1 MRRNHISA
9 PHPCAQT
16 LSALALLASLAVPA
30 GFAAPAFADE
40 AQDAEQ
46 GAQAATDQDTQA
58 TEQTAQASGAT
69 TSASMQA
76 VAQPLSVK
84 SLSGDSIEADEA
96 LQGLV
101 AQNSLAVDV
110 SLTNDTA
117 AVQAFYTA
125 LNDMRSQVG
134 SAAIAQ
140 DADLETA
147 AWQRA
152 AESVLARSDIRPD
165 GTAFNTANERI
176 AAEVLYWGSATD
188 ETDAKTVLATLVS
201 SDDYATQAGWLMDAT
216 NIGCACV
223 RDADGN
229 VSWAIELSFDGAAQS
244 QAQVASGEATYTVN
258 VAAANVTNVT
268 LPEKLE
274 MKSGDVVQPSL
285 EATVEGTLW
294 FGPAGYSYDF
304 TGAKVAVKTGSFIWN
319 SANTSIVSATADGTL
334 TAIKAGTVTIS
345 ATDADGSNPR
355 FGVVVVDGGAPTAAY
370 DLGTCTIVGITGED
384 GKGNFYLND
393 QGTVTMPNF
402 NVMAPDGTV
411 IDPVNYTA
419 TINYNER
426 TSIAVLTV
434 KANSKSELCSGIVT
448 RQLTVVDPA
457 KLAAQQ
463 AAAEAEAAQEAQ
475 ANGDE
480 GAAGAEGET
489 GAQDNQAGEAGSEGS
504 QDAEGSV
511 GQADTQDGQA
521 GVEGANEKGAE
532 DGQNDEGDAGE
543 AGDQDNE
550 GEIGSGNGQG
560 AEDADAS
567 SADADGEANQGDAGT
582 ADEGTQ
588 GDSAA
593 DASGAEAAD
602 PDAATLPEGS
612 GDAQGTGDVETI
624 TTTKDISQGQLTLSF
639 SSLTYTGS
647 PIQATG
653 ATLTVGGTTLTEGTD
668 YTLSYSDNVKVG
680 TATATATGIGACA
693 GSLKTTFD
701 IAPADMSLTS
711 VTMPNLPYTGQAMSP
726 QPKSVTY
733 EVDGATTE
741 LVVGVDYQVVGFTNN
756 TNIGDATVVL
766 QGMGNFTGTLIAN
779 WKIVQQGTGDAG
791 TTLTIPQTADPTDF
805 AGITAFG
812 VAGSLLLTAAGALF
826 AHMRRN
832 AAKAGR

>member
-30 GFAAPAFADE
+30 GLAAPAFADE

-46 GAQAATDQDTQA
+46 GAQAATNQDTQA
-58 TEQTAQASGAT
+58 TEQTAQSSGAAT
-69 TSASMQA
+69 PTSTQV

-84 SLSGDSIEADEA
+84 SLSWDSIEADEA

-140 DADLETA
+140 DVDLETA
-147 AWQRA
+147 AWQRV

-176 AAEVLYWGSATD
+176 AAEVLVWGSATD

-258 VAAANVTNVT
+258 VAAANVANVT

-319 SANTSIVSATADGTL
+319 SANTSIVLATADGTL

-480 GAAGAEGET
+480 GTAGAEGET
-489 GAQDNQAGEAGSEGS
+489 GAQSGEAGDQGNTGDAGEEGSEGAQSVTGEEGSEGTQSDEGEAGSEG
-504 QDAEGSV
+504 DPEA
-511 GQADTQDGQA
+511 ADSNAD
-521 GVEGANEKGAE
+521 
-532 DGQNDEGDAGE
+532 
-543 AGDQDNE
+543 
-550 GEIGSGNGQG
+550 
-560 AEDADAS
+560 DADAQGGE
-567 SADADGEANQGDAGT
+567 DAPAANA
-582 ADEGTQ
+582 EGNQ
-588 GDSAA
+588 DDSTA

-602 PDAATLPEGS
+602 PDAATLPEGA

-680 TATATATGIGACA
+680 TATATATGIGTCT

-733 EVDGATTE
+733 EVDGVITE

-805 AGITAFG
+805 AGIAAFG

-826 AHMRRN
+826 ARMRRD

>member
-46 GAQAATDQDTQA
+46 GAQAATDQATQA
-58 TEQTAQASGAT
+58 TEQTAQSSGAA
-69 TSASMQA
+69 TSTSTQA
-76 VAQPLSVK
+76 LAQPLSVK
-84 SLSGDSIEADEA
+84 SLSWDSIEADEA

-176 AAEVLYWGSATD
+176 AAEVLVWGSATD

-463 AAAEAEAAQEAQ
+463 AAAEAEAVQEAQ

-480 GAAGAEGET
+480 GTAGAEGET
-489 GAQDNQAGEAGSEGS
+489 GAQD
-504 QDAEGSV
+504 
-511 GQADTQDGQA
+511 
-521 GVEGANEKGAE
+521 
-532 DGQNDEGDAGE
+532 GE
-543 AGDQDNE
+543 AGDQGSTGDAGEE
-550 GEIGSGNGQG
+550 GSEGNQE
-560 AEDADAS
+560 AADADADD
-567 SADADGEANQGDAGT
+567 ADAQGGEDAPAANA
-582 ADEGTQ
+582 EGNQ
-588 GDSAA
+588 DDSTA

-602 PDAATLPEGS
+602 PDAATLPEGA

-680 TATATATGIGACA
+680 TATATAAGIGACT

-733 EVDGATTE
+733 EVDGVTTE

-826 AHMRRN
+826 ARMRRD

>member
-30 GFAAPAFADE
+30 GLAAPAFADE

-46 GAQAATDQDTQA
+46 GAQAATNQDTQA
-58 TEQTAQASGAT
+58 TEQTAQSSGAAT
-69 TSASMQA
+69 PTSTQV

-84 SLSGDSIEADEA
+84 SLSWDSIEADEA

-140 DADLETA
+140 DVDLETA
-147 AWQRA
+147 AWQRV

-176 AAEVLYWGSATD
+176 AAEVLVWGSATD

-258 VAAANVTNVT
+258 VAAANVANVT

-319 SANTSIVSATADGTL
+319 SANTSIVLATADGTL

-480 GAAGAEGET
+480 GTAGAEGET
-489 GAQDNQAGEAGSEGS
+489 GAQSGEAGDQGNTGDAGEEGSEGAQSVTGEEGSEGTQSDEGEAGSEG
-504 QDAEGSV
+504 DPEA
-511 GQADTQDGQA
+511 ADSNAD
-521 GVEGANEKGAE
+521 
-532 DGQNDEGDAGE
+532 
-543 AGDQDNE
+543 
-550 GEIGSGNGQG
+550 
-560 AEDADAS
+560 DADAQGGE
-567 SADADGEANQGDAGT
+567 DAPAANA
-582 ADEGTQ
+582 EGNQ
-588 GDSAA
+588 DDSTA

-602 PDAATLPEGS
+602 PDAATLPEGA

-680 TATATATGIGACA
+680 TATATATGIGTCT

-733 EVDGATTE
+733 EVDGVTTE

-805 AGITAFG
+805 AGIAAFG

-826 AHMRRN
+826 ARMRRD

>member
-1 MRRNHISA
+1 MRRNHTGA
-9 PHPCAQT
+9 PRPGAQT
-16 LSALALLASLAVPA
+16 LSALALLACLAIPA
-30 GFAAPAFADE
+30 GLAAPALADE
-40 AQDAEQ
+40 THDSDQ
-46 GAQAATDQDTQA
+46 GAQAAEQDTQA
-58 TEQTAQASGAT
+58 SDQATQASATAASGAAQ
-69 TSASMQA
+69 TSSK
-76 VAQPLSVK
+76 PLSVK
-84 SLSGDSIEADEA
+84 SLSWDAIETDPA

-101 AQNSLAVDV
+101 AQNCLAVDV
-110 SLTNDTA
+110 SLTNDTD
-117 AVQAFYTA
+117 AVEAFYTA

-134 SAAIAQ
+134 ATEVAR
-140 DADLETA
+140 DAELETA

-152 AESVLARSDIRPD
+152 AESVLARSGIRPD
-165 GTAFNTANERI
+165 GTAFNTANERL
-176 AAEVLYWGSATD
+176 AAEVLVWGSATD
-188 ETDAKTVLATLVS
+188 ETDAKAVLATLVS
-201 SDDYATQAGWLMDAT
+201 SDDYSTQSGWLMDAT

-223 RDADGN
+223 VDADGN
-229 VSWAIELSFDGAAQS
+229 VSWTIEVSFDGAAES

-268 LPEKLE
+268 LPEKFE
-274 MKSGDVVQPSL
+274 MKSGDVVQPSV

-294 FGPAGYSYDF
+294 FGSAGYSYDF
-304 TGAKVAVKTGSFIWN
+304 TGAKVAVKTGSFVWN

-334 TAIKAGTVTIS
+334 TAHKAGTVTIS
-345 ATDADGSNPR
+345 ATDADGTNPH
-355 FGVVVVDGGAPTAAY
+355 FGVVVVDGGSPTAVY

-457 KLAAQQ
+457 ELAAQQ

-475 ANGDE
+475 PSEDE
-480 GAAGAEGET
+480 NAAGAEGGT
-489 GAQDNQAGEAGSEGS
+489 SAQDDQGNEAGSEGG
-504 QDAEGSV
+504 QDTEGSA

-521 GVEGANEKGAE
+521 GVEGTNEEGAE
-532 DGQNDEGDAGE
+532 DSQNGEGE
-543 AGDQDNE
+543 AGDQGSE
-550 GEIGSGNGQG
+550 GEIGSGDGQG

-588 GDSAA
+588 DGADTDAGDAQA
-593 DASGAEAAD
+593 TD
-602 PDAATLPEGS
+602 PDAATLPEGT

-668 YTLSYSDNVKVG
+668 YTLSYTDNVKVG
-680 TATATATGIGACA
+680 TASATATGIGACT

-733 EVDGATTE
+733 EVDGVTTE
-741 LVVGVDYQVVGFTNN
+741 LAVGVDYQVVGFTNN

-812 VAGSLLLTAAGALF
+812 IAGSMFLTAAGALF
-826 AHMRRN
+826 ARMRRD
-832 AAKAGR
+832 AARAGR

>member
-58 TEQTAQASGAT
+58 TEQGAQASGAA
-69 TSASMQA
+69 TSASTQV

-84 SLSGDSIEADEA
+84 SLSWDSIEADEA

-134 SAAIAQ
+134 STAIAQ

-147 AWQRA
+147 AWQRV

-176 AAEVLYWGSATD
+176 AAEVLVWGSATD

-475 ANGDE
+475 TNEDE
-480 GAAGAEGET
+480 GTAGAEGET
-489 GAQDNQAGEAGSEGS
+489 GAQNGEADAGEEGDQS
-504 QDAEGSV
+504 S
-511 GQADTQDGQA
+511 T
-521 GVEGANEKGAE
+521 
-532 DGQNDEGDAGE
+532 GDAGE
-543 AGDQDNE
+543 EGSEGAQNDAGEE
-550 GEIGSGNGQG
+550 GSEGAQNDAGEEGSEGNQE
-560 AEDADAS
+560 AADADAGD
-567 SADADGEANQGDAGT
+567 ADAQNGEDAPATDAEGNQD
-582 ADEGTQ
+582 
-588 GDSAA
+588 DSAA
-593 DASGAEAAD
+593 DAGDAEAAD
-602 PDAATLPEGS
+602 PDAATLPEGA
-612 GDAQGTGDVETI
+612 GDAQGAGDVETI

-653 ATLTVGGTTLTEGTD
+653 ATLTVGGTTLTEGID

-680 TATATATGIGACA
+680 TATATATGIGACT

-733 EVDGATTE
+733 EVDGVTTE

-812 VAGSLLLTAAGALF
+812 LAGSLLLTAAGALF
-826 AHMRRN
+826 ARMRRD

>member
-46 GAQAATDQDTQA
+46 GARATTDQDTQA
-58 TEQTAQASGAT
+58 TEQAAQTSGTTA
-69 TSASMQA
+69 SASTQA
-76 VAQPLSVK
+76 VSQPLSVK
-84 SLSGDSIEADEA
+84 SLSWDSIEADEA

-176 AAEVLYWGSATD
+176 AAEVLVWGSATD

-274 MKSGDVVQPSL
+274 MKSGDAVQPSV

-475 ANGDE
+475 ANEDE
-480 GAAGAEGET
+480 GTAGAEGET
-489 GAQDNQAGEAGSEGS
+489 GAQDGEASADEAGDQGGTGDAGEAGSEGA
-504 QDAEGSV
+504 QNDAGGEGS
-511 GQADTQDGQA
+511 
-521 GVEGANEKGAE
+521 EGN
-532 DGQNDEGDAGE
+532 QE
-543 AGDQDNE
+543 A
-550 GEIGSGNGQG
+550 
-560 AEDADAS
+560 ADADAGD
-567 SADADGEANQGDAGT
+567 ADAQDGEGAATTDAKGGQDDSPADAG
-582 ADEGTQ
+582 D
-588 GDSAA
+588 
-593 DASGAEAAD
+593 AEAAD
-602 PDAATLPEGS
+602 PDAATLPEGA

-680 TATATATGIGACA
+680 TATATATGIGTCT

-733 EVDGATTE
+733 EVDGVTTE

-812 VAGSLLLTAAGALF
+812 VTGSLLLTAAGALF
-826 AHMRRN
+826 ARMRRN

>member
-46 GAQAATDQDTQA
+46 GAQAAADQDTQA
-58 TEQTAQASGAT
+58 TEQAAQASGTT
-69 TSASMQA
+69 TSTSTQA
-76 VAQPLSVK
+76 LAQPLSVK

-176 AAEVLYWGSATD
+176 AAEVLVWGSATD

-201 SDDYATQAGWLMDAT
+201 SDDYATQAGWLTDAT

-223 RDADGN
+223 RDSDGN
-229 VSWAIELSFDGAAQS
+229 VSWAIELSFDGTAQS

-345 ATDADGSNPR
+345 ATDVDGSNPR

-475 ANGDE
+475 ANE
-480 GAAGAEGET
+480 GEDDAAGAEGET
-489 GAQDNQAGEAGSEGS
+489 GAQDGEAS
-504 QDAEGSV
+504 
-511 GQADTQDGQA
+511 AD
-521 GVEGANEKGAE
+521 
-532 DGQNDEGDAGE
+532 E
-543 AGDQDNE
+543 AGDQDSAGEE
-550 GEIGSGNGQG
+550 GSEGDQSVTGETDGQG
-560 AEDADAS
+560 
-567 SADADGEANQGDAGT
+567 SADEEGS
-582 ADEGTQ
+582 EGTQ
-588 GDSAA
+588 SDEGDQEATDSDVNDANADAQDSEDAATTDAEGGQDGGAA
-593 DASGAEAAD
+593 DASNAEAAG
-602 PDAATLPEGS
+602 PDAATLPEGA
-612 GDAQGTGDVETI
+612 GDAQGAGDVETI

-680 TATATATGIGACA
+680 TATATATGIGACT

-733 EVDGATTE
+733 EVDGVTTE

-779 WKIVQQGTGDAG
+779 WKIIQQGTGDAG

-805 AGITAFG
+805 AGIAAFG

-826 AHMRRN
+826 ARMRRN

>member
-46 GAQAATDQDTQA
+46 GARATTDQDAQA
-58 TEQTAQASGAT
+58 TEQAAQTSGTTA
-69 TSASMQA
+69 SASTQA
-76 VAQPLSVK
+76 VSQPLSVK
-84 SLSGDSIEADEA
+84 SLSWDSIEADEA

-176 AAEVLYWGSATD
+176 AAEVLVWGSATD

-274 MKSGDVVQPSL
+274 MKSGDAVQPSV

-463 AAAEAEAAQEAQ
+463 ATAEAEAAQEAR

-489 GAQDNQAGEAGSEGS
+489 DAQNGEADAGEEGD
-504 QDAEGSV
+504 QG
-511 GQADTQDGQA
+511 GT
-521 GVEGANEKGAE
+521 
-532 DGQNDEGDAGE
+532 GDAGE
-543 AGDQDNE
+543 EDSEDAQSDEGKEGSEGDQEATDSDVNDANADAQGGEGAATTDAEGGQDDSTADAGD
-550 GEIGSGNGQG
+550 
-560 AEDADAS
+560 
-567 SADADGEANQGDAGT
+567 
-582 ADEGTQ
+582 
-588 GDSAA
+588 
-593 DASGAEAAD
+593 AEAAD

-653 ATLTVGGTTLTEGTD
+653 ATLTVGGTTLTEGID

-680 TATATATGIGACA
+680 TATATATGIGACT

-733 EVDGATTE
+733 EVDGVTTE

-826 AHMRRN
+826 ARMRRD

>member
-46 GAQAATDQDTQA
+46 GAQAA
-58 TEQTAQASGAT
+58 EQTAQSSGAA
-69 TSASMQA
+69 TSASTQA
-76 VAQPLSVK
+76 LAQPLSVK
-84 SLSGDSIEADEA
+84 SLSWDSIEADEA

-176 AAEVLYWGSATD
+176 AAEVLVWGSATD

-319 SANTSIVSATADGTL
+319 SANTSIVSTTADGTL

-480 GAAGAEGET
+480 GAAGTEGET
-489 GAQDNQAGEAGSEGS
+489 GAQDGEAGSEGS

-521 GVEGANEKGAE
+521 GVEGTNEEGTE
-532 DGQNDEGDAGE
+532 DGQNGGGDAGE
-543 AGDQDNE
+543 ADDQGSE
-550 GEIGSGNGQG
+550 GEIGSGDGQG

-567 SADADGEANQGDAGT
+567 SADADGEADQGDAGT

-588 GDSAA
+588 DGADTDAGD
-593 DASGAEAAD
+593 AEAAD
-602 PDAATLPEGS
+602 PDAATLPEGA

-680 TATATATGIGACA
+680 TATATATGIGACT

-733 EVDGATTE
+733 EVDGVTTE

-826 AHMRRN
+826 ARMRRN

>member
-58 TEQTAQASGAT
+58 TGQAAQSSGAAT
-69 TSASMQA
+69 PTSTQA
-76 VAQPLSVK
+76 LAQPLSVK
-84 SLSGDSIEADEA
+84 SLSWDSIEADEA

-134 SAAIAQ
+134 PAAIAQ

-176 AAEVLYWGSATD
+176 AAEVLVWGSATD

-475 ANGDE
+475 ANEDE
-480 GAAGAEGET
+480 GTAGAEGET
-489 GAQDNQAGEAGSEGS
+489 GAQDGEASADEAGDQGGTGDAGEAGSEGA
-504 QDAEGSV
+504 QNDAGGEGS
-511 GQADTQDGQA
+511 
-521 GVEGANEKGAE
+521 EGN
-532 DGQNDEGDAGE
+532 QE
-543 AGDQDNE
+543 A
-550 GEIGSGNGQG
+550 
-560 AEDADAS
+560 ADADAGD
-567 SADADGEANQGDAGT
+567 ADAQDGEGAATTDAKGGQDDSPADAG
-582 ADEGTQ
+582 D
-588 GDSAA
+588 
-593 DASGAEAAD
+593 AEAAD
-602 PDAATLPEGS
+602 PDAATLPEGA

-680 TATATATGIGACA
+680 TATATATGIGTCT

-733 EVDGATTE
+733 EADGVTTE

-756 TNIGDATVVL
+756 TNVGDATVVL

-791 TTLTIPQTADPTDF
+791 TTLTIPQTDDPTDF

-826 AHMRRN
+826 ARTRRN
-832 AAKAGR
+832 ATKAGR

>member
-46 GAQAATDQDTQA
+46 GARAAADQGTQA
-58 TEQTAQASGAT
+58 TEQAAQSSGAA
-69 TSASMQA
+69 TSTSTQA
-76 VAQPLSVK
+76 VSQPLSVK
-84 SLSGDSIEADEA
+84 SLSWDSIEADEA

-176 AAEVLYWGSATD
+176 AAEVLVWGSATD

-463 AAAEAEAAQEAQ
+463 AAAEAEATQEAQ
-475 ANGDE
+475 PSEDE
-480 GAAGAEGET
+480 GAAGTEGET
-489 GAQDNQAGEAGSEGS
+489 GAQDGEAS
-504 QDAEGSV
+504 
-511 GQADTQDGQA
+511 AD
-521 GVEGANEKGAE
+521 
-532 DGQNDEGDAGE
+532 E
-543 AGDQDNE
+543 AGDQD
-550 GEIGSGNGQG
+550 
-560 AEDADAS
+560 
-567 SADADGEANQGDAGT
+567 SAGDAGEEGSEGDQSVTGETGSEGDREATDSDVNDANADTRGGEDAAATDVEGGQDDST
-582 ADEGTQ
+582 ADAG
-588 GDSAA
+588 
-593 DASGAEAAD
+593 GAEAAD
-602 PDAATLPEGS
+602 PDAATLPEGA

-680 TATATATGIGACA
+680 TATATATGIGACT

-733 EVDGATTE
+733 EVDGVTTE

-812 VAGSLLLTAAGALF
+812 VAGALLLTAAGALF
-826 AHMRRN
+826 ARMRRN

>member
-46 GAQAATDQDTQA
+46 GAQAAADQDTQA
-58 TEQTAQASGAT
+58 TEQTAQASGAA
-69 TSASMQA
+69 TSTSTQA
-76 VAQPLSVK
+76 LAQPLSVK
-84 SLSGDSIEADEA
+84 SLSWDSIEADEA

-110 SLTNDTA
+110 SLTNDTT
-117 AVQAFYTA
+117 AVQVFYTA

-165 GTAFNTANERI
+165 GTAFNTTNERI
-176 AAEVLYWGSATD
+176 AAEVLVWGSATD

-294 FGPAGYSYDF
+294 FGPVGYSYDF

-475 ANGDE
+475 ANGD
-480 GAAGAEGET
+480 AAGSEGET
-489 GAQDNQAGEAGSEGS
+489 NAQDNQAGEAGSEGS

-521 GVEGANEKGAE
+521 GVEGANEEGAE
-532 DGQNDEGDAGE
+532 DGQNDEGDVGE

-588 GDSAA
+588 GDSTA
-593 DASGAEAAD
+593 DTGDAETAD

-612 GDAQGTGDVETI
+612 GDTQGTGDVETI

-680 TATATATGIGACA
+680 TATATATGIGACT

-733 EVDGATTE
+733 EIDGVTTE

-826 AHMRRN
+826 ARMRRN
-832 AAKAGR
+832 AARAGR

>member
-1 MRRNHISA
+1 MRRIHISA
-9 PHPCAQT
+9 PYPCAQT

-46 GAQAATDQDTQA
+46 GAQATTEQAAQTSGTTAPASTQA
-58 TEQTAQASGAT
+58 VS
-69 TSASMQA
+69 
-76 VAQPLSVK
+76 QPLSVK
-84 SLSGDSIEADEA
+84 SLSWDSIEADEA

-117 AVQAFYTA
+117 AVQALYTA

-176 AAEVLYWGSATD
+176 AAEVLVWGSATD

-229 VSWAIELSFDGAAQS
+229 VSWAIELSFDGTAQS

-304 TGAKVAVKTGSFIWN
+304 TGAKVAVKTGDFIWN

-355 FGVVVVDGGAPTAAY
+355 FGVVVVDGGAPTATY

-463 AAAEAEAAQEAQ
+463 ASVEAEAAQEAQ
-475 ANGDE
+475 ANGNE

-489 GAQDNQAGEAGSEGS
+489 GAQNGEADAGEAGDQGSTGDAGEAGSEGTQNNAGGEGS
-504 QDAEGSV
+504 EGNQEAADADAGDADAQDGEDAPAADAEGNP
-511 GQADTQDGQA
+511 D
-521 GVEGANEKGAE
+521 
-532 DGQNDEGDAGE
+532 
-543 AGDQDNE
+543 
-550 GEIGSGNGQG
+550 
-560 AEDADAS
+560 
-567 SADADGEANQGDAGT
+567 
-582 ADEGTQ
+582 
-588 GDSAA
+588 DSTA

-602 PDAATLPEGS
+602 PEAATLPEGS

-653 ATLTVGGTTLTEGTD
+653 TTLTVGGTTLTEGTD

-680 TATATATGIGACA
+680 TATATATGIGACT

-733 EVDGATTE
+733 EVDGVTTE

-805 AGITAFG
+805 AGMAAFG
-812 VAGSLLLTAAGALF
+812 VAGSLLLAAAGALF
-826 AHMRRN
+826 ARMRRD
-832 AAKAGR
+832 AARARR

>member
-46 GAQAATDQDTQA
+46 GAQAAADQDTQA
-58 TEQTAQASGAT
+58 SEQTAQASGTT
-69 TSASMQA
+69 TSTSTQA
-76 VAQPLSVK
+76 LAQPLSVK
-84 SLSGDSIEADEA
+84 SLSWDSIEADEA

-140 DADLETA
+140 DADLEAA

-176 AAEVLYWGSATD
+176 AAEVLVWGSATD

-244 QAQVASGEATYTVN
+244 QTQVASGEATYTVN

-463 AAAEAEAAQEAQ
+463 AAAEAEAAQ

-489 GAQDNQAGEAGSEGS
+489 GAQNGEADAGEAGDQGSTGDAGEAGSEGAQNDAGGEGS
-504 QDAEGSV
+504 EGNQEAADADAGDADAQDGEDATATDAEGN
-511 GQADTQDGQA
+511 QD
-521 GVEGANEKGAE
+521 
-532 DGQNDEGDAGE
+532 
-543 AGDQDNE
+543 
-550 GEIGSGNGQG
+550 
-560 AEDADAS
+560 
-567 SADADGEANQGDAGT
+567 
-582 ADEGTQ
+582 
-588 GDSAA
+588 DSAA

-653 ATLTVGGTTLTEGTD
+653 ATLAVGGTTLTEGTD

-680 TATATATGIGACA
+680 TATATATGIGTCT

-733 EVDGATTE
+733 EVDGVTTE

-779 WKIVQQGTGDAG
+779 WKIVQQGTEDAG

-805 AGITAFG
+805 AGMAAFG
-812 VAGSLLLTAAGALF
+812 VAGSLLLAAAGALF
-826 AHMRRN
+826 ARMRRN
-832 AAKAGR
+832 AARARR

>member
-40 AQDAEQ
+40 TQDAEQ
-46 GAQAATDQDTQA
+46 GAQAAADQDTQA
-58 TEQTAQASGAT
+58 TEPTAQSSGAA
-69 TSASMQA
+69 TSTSTQA
-76 VAQPLSVK
+76 LAQPLSVK
-84 SLSGDSIEADEA
+84 SLSWDSIEADEA
-96 LQGLV
+96 LQGLG

-117 AVQAFYTA
+117 AVQAFYAA

-134 SAAIAQ
+134 SAAIAR

-147 AWQRA
+147 AWQRV

-176 AAEVLYWGSATD
+176 AAEVLVWGSATD

-201 SDDYATQAGWLMDAT
+201 SDDYATQADWLMDAT

-274 MKSGDVVQPSL
+274 MKSGDIVQPSV

-393 QGTVTMPNF
+393 QGAVTMPNF

-463 AAAEAEAAQEAQ
+463 AAAEAEAQEAQ
-475 ANGDE
+475 PSED
-480 GAAGAEGET
+480 AAGSEGET
-489 GAQDNQAGEAGSEGS
+489 NTQDDQAGEAGSEGS
-504 QDAEGSV
+504 QDTEGSV

-521 GVEGANEKGAE
+521 GVEGTNEEGAE
-532 DGQNDEGDAGE
+532 DSQNGEGDAGE
-543 AGDQDNE
+543 AGDQGSE
-550 GEIGSGNGQG
+550 GEIGSGDGQE
-560 AEDADAS
+560 AEDTDAS
-567 SADADGEANQGDAGT
+567 STGADGETDQGEAGT
-582 ADEGTQ
+582 ADESTQDGT
-588 GDSAA
+588 AA
-593 DASGAEAAD
+593 DASNAEAAG
-602 PDAATLPEGS
+602 PDAATLPEGTD
-612 GDAQGTGDVETI
+612 DAQGTGDVEAI

-680 TATATATGIGACA
+680 TATATATGIGACT

-733 EVDGATTE
+733 EVDGVTTE

-756 TNIGDATVVL
+756 TNIGDATIVL

-791 TTLTIPQTADPTDF
+791 TTLTIPQTADPTDL
-805 AGITAFG
+805 AGMAAFG
-812 VAGSLLLTAAGALF
+812 IAGSLFLTAAGALF
-826 AHMRRN
+826 ARMRRD
-832 AAKAGR
+832 AARAGR

>member
-46 GAQAATDQDTQA
+46 GAQAAADQDTQA
-58 TEQTAQASGAT
+58 TEQTTQASGAT
-69 TSASMQA
+69 TSASTQV

-176 AAEVLYWGSATD
+176 AAEVLVWGSATD

-463 AAAEAEAAQEAQ
+463 AAAEAEAAQETQ
-475 ANGDE
+475 ANEDE
-480 GAAGAEGET
+480 GTAGAEGET
-489 GAQDNQAGEAGSEGS
+489 GAQDGEAS
-504 QDAEGSV
+504 
-511 GQADTQDGQA
+511 AD
-521 GVEGANEKGAE
+521 
-532 DGQNDEGDAGE
+532 E
-543 AGDQDNE
+543 AGDQD
-550 GEIGSGNGQG
+550 
-560 AEDADAS
+560 
-567 SADADGEANQGDAGT
+567 SAGDAGEEGSEGDQS
-582 ADEGTQ
+582 DEGEAGSKGDREATDSDVNDANADAQ
-588 GDSAA
+588 DGEDATATDAEGNQDDSAA

-612 GDAQGTGDVETI
+612 GDAQGAGDVETI

-680 TATATATGIGACA
+680 TATATATGIGACT

-733 EVDGATTE
+733 EVDGVTTE

-791 TTLTIPQTADPTDF
+791 TTLTIPQTADPADF
-805 AGITAFG
+805 AGMAAFG
-812 VAGSLLLTAAGALF
+812 IAGSLLLTAAGALF
-826 AHMRRN
+826 ARMRRN

>member
-46 GAQAATDQDTQA
+46 GTQAVTDQDTQA
-58 TEQTAQASGAT
+58 TEQTAHSSGAA
-69 TSASMQA
+69 TSASTQV

-84 SLSGDSIEADEA
+84 SLSWDSIEADEA

-134 SAAIAQ
+134 STAIAQ

-147 AWQRA
+147 AWQRV

-176 AAEVLYWGSATD
+176 AAEVLVWGSATD

-258 VAAANVTNVT
+258 VAAANVTNAT

-274 MKSGDVVQPSL
+274 MKSGDVVQPSV

-463 AAAEAEAAQEAQ
+463 AAAEAEATQEAQ
-475 ANGDE
+475 ANED
-480 GAAGAEGET
+480 AAGSEGET
-489 GAQDNQAGEAGSEGS
+489 NAQDDQAGEAGSEGS
-504 QDAEGSV
+504 QDTEGSV

-521 GVEGANEKGAE
+521 GVEGTNEEGAE

-543 AGDQDNE
+543 AGDQGSE
-550 GEIGSGNGQG
+550 GEIGSGDGQG

-567 SADADGEANQGDAGT
+567 NADADGEADQGDAGT
-582 ADEGTQ
+582 AGESTQ
-588 GDSAA
+588 DGA
-593 DASGAEAAD
+593 DTDAGNAQAAD
-602 PDAATLPEGS
+602 PDAATLPEGT

-653 ATLTVGGTTLTEGTD
+653 TTLTVGGTTLTEGTD
-668 YTLSYSDNVKVG
+668 YTLSYTDNVKVG
-680 TATATATGIGACA
+680 MATATATGIGACT

-733 EVDGATTE
+733 EVDGVTTE

-756 TNIGDATVVL
+756 TNIGDATIVL

-791 TTLTIPQTADPTDF
+791 TTLTIPQTADPTDL
-805 AGITAFG
+805 AGMAAFG
-812 VAGSLLLTAAGALF
+812 IAGSLFLAAAGALF
-826 AHMRRN
+826 ARMRRD
-832 AAKAGR
+832 AARAGR

>member
-46 GAQAATDQDTQA
+46 GAQAAADQDTQA
-58 TEQTAQASGAT
+58 TEQTTQASGAT
-69 TSASMQA
+69 TSASTQV

-101 AQNSLAVDV
+101 AQNSLPVDV

-176 AAEVLYWGSATD
+176 AAEVLVWGSATD

-201 SDDYATQAGWLMDAT
+201 NDDYAMQAGWLMDAT

-355 FGVVVVDGGAPTAAY
+355 FGVVVVDGGAPTATY

-475 ANGDE
+475 ANE
-480 GAAGAEGET
+480 GEGTAGAEGET
-489 GAQDNQAGEAGSEGS
+489 GAQNGEADAGEASDQGGTGDAGEAGSEGAQNDAGGEGS
-504 QDAEGSV
+504 EGNQEAADADAGDADAQDGEDAPATDAEGN
-511 GQADTQDGQA
+511 QD
-521 GVEGANEKGAE
+521 
-532 DGQNDEGDAGE
+532 
-543 AGDQDNE
+543 
-550 GEIGSGNGQG
+550 
-560 AEDADAS
+560 
-567 SADADGEANQGDAGT
+567 
-582 ADEGTQ
+582 
-588 GDSAA
+588 DSTA
-593 DASGAEAAD
+593 DASGAGATD

-653 ATLTVGGTTLTEGTD
+653 ATLTVGGTTLTEGID

-680 TATATATGIGACA
+680 TATATATGIGACT

-733 EVDGATTE
+733 EVDGVTTE

-779 WKIVQQGTGDAG
+779 WKIVQQGTEDAG

-805 AGITAFG
+805 AGMAAFG
-812 VAGSLLLTAAGALF
+812 IAGSLLLTAAGALF
-826 AHMRRN
+826 ARMRRN

>member
-46 GAQAATDQDTQA
+46 GARAAADQGTQA
-58 TEQTAQASGAT
+58 TEQAAQSSGAA
-69 TSASMQA
+69 TSTSTQA
-76 VAQPLSVK
+76 VSQPLSVK
-84 SLSGDSIEADEA
+84 SLSWDSIEADEA

-176 AAEVLYWGSATD
+176 AAEVLVWGSATD

-370 DLGTCTIVGITGED
+370 DLGTCTILGITGED

-463 AAAEAEAAQEAQ
+463 AAAEAEATQEAQ
-475 ANGDE
+475 PSEDE
-480 GAAGAEGET
+480 GAAGTEGET
-489 GAQDNQAGEAGSEGS
+489 GAQDGEAS
-504 QDAEGSV
+504 
-511 GQADTQDGQA
+511 AD
-521 GVEGANEKGAE
+521 
-532 DGQNDEGDAGE
+532 E
-543 AGDQDNE
+543 AGDQD
-550 GEIGSGNGQG
+550 
-560 AEDADAS
+560 
-567 SADADGEANQGDAGT
+567 SAGDAGEEGSEGDQSVTGETGSEGDREATDSDVNDANADTRGGEDAAATDVEGGQDDST
-582 ADEGTQ
+582 ADAG
-588 GDSAA
+588 
-593 DASGAEAAD
+593 GAEAAD
-602 PDAATLPEGS
+602 PDAATLPEGA

-680 TATATATGIGACA
+680 TATATATGIGACT

-733 EVDGATTE
+733 EVDGVTTE

-812 VAGSLLLTAAGALF
+812 VAGALLLTAAGALF
-826 AHMRRN
+826 ARMRRN

>member
-46 GAQAATDQDTQA
+46 GAQATTEQAAQTSGTTASASTQA
-58 TEQTAQASGAT
+58 VS
-69 TSASMQA
+69 
-76 VAQPLSVK
+76 QPLSVK
-84 SLSGDSIEADEA
+84 SLSWDSIEADEA

-176 AAEVLYWGSATD
+176 AAEVLVWGSATD

-480 GAAGAEGET
+480 GTAGAEGET
-489 GAQDNQAGEAGSEGS
+489 GAEGSEASADEAGDQDSTGDAGEAGSEG
-504 QDAEGSV
+504 A
-511 GQADTQDGQA
+511 
-521 GVEGANEKGAE
+521 
-532 DGQNDEGDAGE
+532 QN
-543 AGDQDNE
+543 
-550 GEIGSGNGQG
+550 
-560 AEDADAS
+560 
-567 SADADGEANQGDAGT
+567 DADGEGSEGNQEAADADAGDADAQDGEDAT
-582 ADEGTQ
+582 ATDAEGNQ
-588 GDSAA
+588 DDSAA

-612 GDAQGTGDVETI
+612 GDAQGAGDVETI

-680 TATATATGIGACA
+680 TATATATGIGACT

-733 EVDGATTE
+733 EVDGVTTE

-779 WKIVQQGTGDAG
+779 WKIVQQGTEDAG

-805 AGITAFG
+805 AGMAAFG
-812 VAGSLLLTAAGALF
+812 VAGSLLLAAAGALF
-826 AHMRRN
+826 ARMRRN

>member
-46 GAQAATDQDTQA
+46 GARA
-58 TEQTAQASGAT
+58 TEQTAQSSGAA
-69 TSASMQA
+69 TSASTQA
-76 VAQPLSVK
+76 LAQPLSVK
-84 SLSGDSIEADEA
+84 SLSWDSIEADEA

-176 AAEVLYWGSATD
+176 AAEVLVWGSATD

-480 GAAGAEGET
+480 GTAGAEGET
-489 GAQDNQAGEAGSEGS
+489 GAQDGEADAGEEGDQGS
-504 QDAEGSV
+504 
-511 GQADTQDGQA
+511 T
-521 GVEGANEKGAE
+521 
-532 DGQNDEGDAGE
+532 GDAGE
-543 AGDQDNE
+543 EGSEGVQSVTGGEGSEGNQEAADAGA
-550 GEIGSGNGQG
+550 G
-560 AEDADAS
+560 DADAQGGEDAPATDAEGGQDDS
-567 SADADGEANQGDAGT
+567 TADAGDAET
-582 ADEGTQ
+582 
-588 GDSAA
+588 
-593 DASGAEAAD
+593 AD
-602 PDAATLPEGS
+602 PDAATLPEGA

-653 ATLTVGGTTLTEGTD
+653 ATLAVGGTTLTEGTD

-733 EVDGATTE
+733 EVDGVITE

-812 VAGSLLLTAAGALF
+812 LAGSLLLTAAGALF
-826 AHMRRN
+826 ARMRRD

>member
-30 GFAAPAFADE
+30 GLAAPAFADE

-46 GAQAATDQDTQA
+46 GAQAATNQDTQA
-58 TEQTAQASGAT
+58 TEQTAQSSGAA
-69 TSASMQA
+69 TSTSTQA
-76 VAQPLSVK
+76 LAQPLSVK
-84 SLSGDSIEADEA
+84 SLSWDSIEADEA

-140 DADLETA
+140 DVDLETA
-147 AWQRA
+147 AWQRV

-176 AAEVLYWGSATD
+176 AAEVLVWGSATD

-463 AAAEAEAAQEAQ
+463 AAAEAEAVQEAQ

-480 GAAGAEGET
+480 GTAGAEGET
-489 GAQDNQAGEAGSEGS
+489 GAQD
-504 QDAEGSV
+504 
-511 GQADTQDGQA
+511 
-521 GVEGANEKGAE
+521 
-532 DGQNDEGDAGE
+532 GE
-543 AGDQDNE
+543 AGDQGSTGDAGEE
-550 GEIGSGNGQG
+550 GSEGNQE
-560 AEDADAS
+560 AADADADD
-567 SADADGEANQGDAGT
+567 ADAQGGEDAPAANA
-582 ADEGTQ
+582 EGNQ
-588 GDSAA
+588 DDSTA

-602 PDAATLPEGS
+602 PDAATLPEGA

-680 TATATATGIGACA
+680 TATATATGIGACT

-733 EVDGATTE
+733 EVDGVTTE

-826 AHMRRN
+826 ARMRRD

>member
-30 GFAAPAFADE
+30 GLAAPAFADE

-46 GAQAATDQDTQA
+46 GAQAATNQDTQA
-58 TEQTAQASGAT
+58 TEQTAQSSGAAT
-69 TSASMQA
+69 PTSTQV

-84 SLSGDSIEADEA
+84 SLSWDSIEADEA

-140 DADLETA
+140 DVDLETA
-147 AWQRA
+147 AWQRV

-176 AAEVLYWGSATD
+176 AAEVLVWGSATD

-258 VAAANVTNVT
+258 VAAANVANVT

-480 GAAGAEGET
+480 GTAGAEGET
-489 GAQDNQAGEAGSEGS
+489 GAQSGEAGDQGNTGDAGEEGSEGAQSVTGEEGSEGTQSDEGEAGSEG
-504 QDAEGSV
+504 DPEA
-511 GQADTQDGQA
+511 ADSNAD
-521 GVEGANEKGAE
+521 
-532 DGQNDEGDAGE
+532 
-543 AGDQDNE
+543 
-550 GEIGSGNGQG
+550 
-560 AEDADAS
+560 DADAQGGE
-567 SADADGEANQGDAGT
+567 DAPAANA
-582 ADEGTQ
+582 EGNQ
-588 GDSAA
+588 DDSTA

-602 PDAATLPEGS
+602 PDAATLPEGA

-680 TATATATGIGACA
+680 TATATATGIGACT

-733 EVDGATTE
+733 EVDGVTTE

-805 AGITAFG
+805 AGIAAFG

-826 AHMRRN
+826 ARMRRD

>member
-58 TEQTAQASGAT
+58 TEQTAQTSGTT
-69 TSASMQA
+69 TSTSTQA
-76 VAQPLSVK
+76 LAQPLSVK

-176 AAEVLYWGSATD
+176 AAEVLVWGSATD

-274 MKSGDVVQPSL
+274 MKSGGVVQPSL

-463 AAAEAEAAQEAQ
+463 AATEAETAQEAQ
-475 ANGDE
+475 ANE
-480 GAAGAEGET
+480 GEDDAAGAEGET
-489 GAQDNQAGEAGSEGS
+489 GAQDGEAS
-504 QDAEGSV
+504 
-511 GQADTQDGQA
+511 AD
-521 GVEGANEKGAE
+521 
-532 DGQNDEGDAGE
+532 E
-543 AGDQDNE
+543 AGDQDSAGDAGEE
-550 GEIGSGNGQG
+550 GSEGDQEATDSDVN
-560 AEDADAS
+560 DADA
-567 SADADGEANQGDAGT
+567 DAQDGEDAPAANA
-582 ADEGTQ
+582 EGNQ
-588 GDSAA
+588 DDSTA

-680 TATATATGIGACA
+680 TATATAAGIGACT

-733 EVDGATTE
+733 EVDGVTTE

-826 AHMRRN
+826 ARMRRD

>member
-46 GAQAATDQDTQA
+46 GAQAAADQDTQA
-58 TEQTAQASGAT
+58 TEQTAQASGAA
-69 TSASMQA
+69 TSTSTQA
-76 VAQPLSVK
+76 LAQPLSVK

-176 AAEVLYWGSATD
+176 AAEVLVWGSATD

-489 GAQDNQAGEAGSEGS
+489 GAQNGEADAGKAGDQGSTGDAGEAGSEGAQNDAGGEGS
-504 QDAEGSV
+504 EGNQEAADADAGDADAQDGEDATATDAEGN
-511 GQADTQDGQA
+511 QD
-521 GVEGANEKGAE
+521 
-532 DGQNDEGDAGE
+532 
-543 AGDQDNE
+543 
-550 GEIGSGNGQG
+550 
-560 AEDADAS
+560 
-567 SADADGEANQGDAGT
+567 
-582 ADEGTQ
+582 
-588 GDSAA
+588 DSAA

-612 GDAQGTGDVETI
+612 GYAQGTGDVETI

-680 TATATATGIGACA
+680 TATATATGIGTCT

-733 EVDGATTE
+733 EVDGVTTE

-779 WKIVQQGTGDAG
+779 WKIVQQGTEDAG

-805 AGITAFG
+805 AGMAAFG
-812 VAGSLLLTAAGALF
+812 VAGSLLLAAAGALF
-826 AHMRRN
+826 ARMRRN
-832 AAKAGR
+832 AARARR

>member
-9 PHPCAQT
+9 PLPCAQT

-40 AQDAEQ
+40 VQDAAQ
-46 GAQAATDQDTQA
+46 GAQTAADQDTQA
-58 TEQTAQASGAT
+58 TEQAAQSSGAT
-69 TSASMQA
+69 TSTSTQV

-84 SLSGDSIEADEA
+84 SLSWDSIEADEA

-176 AAEVLYWGSATD
+176 AAEVLVWGSATD

-201 SDDYATQAGWLMDAT
+201 SDAYATQAGWLMDAT

-463 AAAEAEAAQEAQ
+463 AAAEAEATQEAQ
-475 ANGDE
+475 PSED
-480 GAAGAEGET
+480 AAGSEGET
-489 GAQDNQAGEAGSEGS
+489 GAQDGEASADEADSEGS
-504 QDAEGSV
+504 QDTEGSV

-521 GVEGANEKGAE
+521 GVEGTNEEGAE
-532 DGQNDEGDAGE
+532 DSQNGEGDADE
-543 AGDQDNE
+543 AGDQGSE
-550 GEIGSGNGQG
+550 GEIGSGDGQE
-560 AEDADAS
+560 AEDTDAS
-567 SADADGEANQGDAGT
+567 STGADGGTDQGEAGT
-582 ADEGTQ
+582 ADESTQDGT
-588 GDSAA
+588 AA
-593 DASGAEAAD
+593 DASNTEAAG
-602 PDAATLPEGS
+602 PDAATLPEGT
-612 GDAQGTGDVETI
+612 GDAQGTGDVEAI
-624 TTTKDISQGQLTLSF
+624 RTTKDISQGQLTLSF

-653 ATLTVGGTTLTEGTD
+653 ATLTVGSATLAEGTD

-680 TATATATGIGACA
+680 TATATATGIGACT

-733 EVDGATTE
+733 EVDGVTTE

-791 TTLTIPQTADPTDF
+791 TTLTIPQTADPSDP
-805 AGITAFG
+805 AGMAALGI
-812 VAGSLLLTAAGALF
+812 AGSLLLTAAGALF
-826 AHMRRN
+826 ARMRRN
-832 AAKAGR
+832 ATGARR

>member
-176 AAEVLYWGSATD
+176 AAEVLVWGSATD

-480 GAAGAEGET
+480 GAAGAQNGEADAGEEGDQ
-489 GAQDNQAGEAGSEGS
+489 GSAGEAGSEGN
-504 QDAEGSV
+504 QEAADADAGDADAQDGEDAPAADAEGNP
-511 GQADTQDGQA
+511 D
-521 GVEGANEKGAE
+521 
-532 DGQNDEGDAGE
+532 
-543 AGDQDNE
+543 
-550 GEIGSGNGQG
+550 
-560 AEDADAS
+560 
-567 SADADGEANQGDAGT
+567 
-582 ADEGTQ
+582 
-588 GDSAA
+588 DSTA
-593 DASGAEAAD
+593 DASGTEAAD
-602 PDAATLPEGS
+602 PEAATLPEGS

-733 EVDGATTE
+733 EVDGVTTE

-826 AHMRRN
+826 ARMRRD

>member
-46 GAQAATDQDTQA
+46 GAQAA
-58 TEQTAQASGAT
+58 EQTAQSSGAA
-69 TSASMQA
+69 TSASTQV

-84 SLSGDSIEADEA
+84 SLSWDSIEADEA

-147 AWQRA
+147 AWQRV

-176 AAEVLYWGSATD
+176 AAEVLVWGSATD

-229 VSWAIELSFDGAAQS
+229 VSWTIELSFDGAAQS
-244 QAQVASGEATYTVN
+244 QAQVASGETTYTVN

-480 GAAGAEGET
+480 GTAGAEGET
-489 GAQDNQAGEAGSEGS
+489 GAQDGEAGSEGS

-521 GVEGANEKGAE
+521 GVEGTNEEGTE
-532 DGQNDEGDAGE
+532 DGQNGGGDAGE
-543 AGDQDNE
+543 AGDQGSE
-550 GEIGSGNGQG
+550 GEIGSGDGQG

-567 SADADGEANQGDAGT
+567 SADADGEADQGDAGT

-588 GDSAA
+588 DGADTDAGD
-593 DASGAEAAD
+593 AEAAD

-680 TATATATGIGACA
+680 TATATATGIGACT

-733 EVDGATTE
+733 EVDGVTTE

-826 AHMRRN
+826 ARMRRN

>member
-46 GAQAATDQDTQA
+46 GAQATTEQAAQTSGTTASTSTQA
-58 TEQTAQASGAT
+58 L
-69 TSASMQA
+69 
-76 VAQPLSVK
+76 AQPLSVK

-176 AAEVLYWGSATD
+176 AAEVLVWGSATD

-201 SDDYATQAGWLMDAT
+201 SDNYATQTGWLMDAT

-244 QAQVASGEATYTVN
+244 QAQVVSGEATYTVN

-304 TGAKVAVKTGSFIWN
+304 TGAKVAVKTGGFIWN

-426 TSIAVLTV
+426 TSIAMLTV

-463 AAAEAEAAQEAQ
+463 AAAEAEATQEAQ
-475 ANGDE
+475 PSEDE

-489 GAQDNQAGEAGSEGS
+489 DAQNGEADAGEEGD
-504 QDAEGSV
+504 QG
-511 GQADTQDGQA
+511 GT
-521 GVEGANEKGAE
+521 
-532 DGQNDEGDAGE
+532 GDAGE
-543 AGDQDNE
+543 EGSEDAQNDAGGEGSEGDQEATDSDVNDANADAQGGEDAPATDVEGGQDDSTADAGD
-550 GEIGSGNGQG
+550 
-560 AEDADAS
+560 
-567 SADADGEANQGDAGT
+567 
-582 ADEGTQ
+582 
-588 GDSAA
+588 
-593 DASGAEAAD
+593 AEAAD
-602 PDAATLPEGS
+602 PDAATLPEGAS
-612 GDAQGTGDVETI
+612 DAQGTGDVETI

-680 TATATATGIGACA
+680 TATATATGIGACT

-733 EVDGATTE
+733 EVDGVTTE

-756 TNIGDATVVL
+756 TNIGNATVVL

-791 TTLTIPQTADPTDF
+791 TTLTIPQTADPTNF

-826 AHMRRN
+826 ARIRRN

>member
-46 GAQAATDQDTQA
+46 GAQAAADQDTQA
-58 TEQTAQASGAT
+58 TEQTAQSSGAA
-69 TSASMQA
+69 TSTSTQA

-84 SLSGDSIEADEA
+84 SLSWDSIEADEA

-176 AAEVLYWGSATD
+176 AAEVLVWGSATD
-188 ETDAKTVLATLVS
+188 ETDAKTALATLVS

-463 AAAEAEAAQEAQ
+463 ADAEAGATQEAQ
-475 ANGDE
+475 PSEDE
-480 GAAGAEGET
+480 GAAGTEGET
-489 GAQDNQAGEAGSEGS
+489 GAQDGEASADEAGSESS
-504 QDAEGSV
+504 QDTEGSV

-521 GVEGANEKGAE
+521 GAEGTNEEGAE
-532 DGQNDEGDAGE
+532 DSQNGEGE
-543 AGDQDNE
+543 AGDQGSE
-550 GEIGSGNGQG
+550 GEIGSGDGQG
-560 AEDADAS
+560 AENTDAS
-567 SADADGEANQGDAGT
+567 STDADGETDQGKAET
-582 ADEGTQ
+582 ADESTQ
-588 GDSAA
+588 DGSTA
-593 DASGAEAAD
+593 DAGGAEAAD
-602 PDAATLPEGS
+602 PDAATLPEGA

-680 TATATATGIGACA
+680 TATATATGIGACT

-733 EVDGATTE
+733 EVDGVTTE

-779 WKIVQQGTGDAG
+779 WKIVQQGKGDAG

-805 AGITAFG
+805 AGIAAFG

-826 AHMRRN
+826 ARMRRN

>member
-58 TEQTAQASGAT
+58 TEQAAQSSGAT
-69 TSASMQA
+69 TSTSTQV

-176 AAEVLYWGSATD
+176 AAEVLVWGSATD

-480 GAAGAEGET
+480 GTAGAEGET
-489 GAQDNQAGEAGSEGS
+489 GAQDGEADAGEEGDQDSAGDAGEAGSEG
-504 QDAEGSV
+504 A
-511 GQADTQDGQA
+511 
-521 GVEGANEKGAE
+521 
-532 DGQNDEGDAGE
+532 QNDEGE
-543 AGDQDNE
+543 AG
-550 GEIGSGNGQG
+550 SGGNQE
-560 AEDADAS
+560 AADADAS
-567 SADADGEANQGDAGT
+567 GADAQDGEDAP
-582 ADEGTQ
+582 AVDVEGGQ
-588 GDSAA
+588 DDSTA

-602 PDAATLPEGS
+602 PDAATLPEGA

-680 TATATATGIGACA
+680 TATATATGIGTCT

-733 EVDGATTE
+733 EVDGVTTE

-805 AGITAFG
+805 AGIAAFG

-826 AHMRRN
+826 ARMRRD

>member
-46 GAQAATDQDTQA
+46 GAQAAADQDTQA
-58 TEQTAQASGAT
+58 TEQTAQASGAA
-69 TSASMQA
+69 TSTSTQA
-76 VAQPLSVK
+76 LAQPLSVK

-140 DADLETA
+140 DADLEAA

-165 GTAFNTANERI
+165 GTAFNTASERI
-176 AAEVLYWGSATD
+176 AAEVLVWGSATD

-244 QAQVASGEATYTVN
+244 QTQVASGEATYTVN

-285 EATVEGTLW
+285 EVTVEGTLW

-463 AAAEAEAAQEAQ
+463 AAAEAEAAQETQ

-480 GAAGAEGET
+480 GTAGAEGET
-489 GAQDNQAGEAGSEGS
+489 GAQNGEA
-504 QDAEGSV
+504 
-511 GQADTQDGQA
+511 
-521 GVEGANEKGAE
+521 
-532 DGQNDEGDAGE
+532 DAGE
-543 AGDQDNE
+543 AGDQ
-550 GEIGSGNGQG
+550 GST
-560 AEDADAS
+560 
-567 SADADGEANQGDAGT
+567 GDAGEAGSEDAQSDEGEEGSEGDQEATDSDVNDANADAQGGEDAPATDVEGGQDDST
-582 ADEGTQ
+582 ADA
-588 GDSAA
+588 GD
-593 DASGAEAAD
+593 AEAAD
-602 PDAATLPEGS
+602 PDAATLPEGA
-612 GDAQGTGDVETI
+612 GDAQGASDVETI

-653 ATLTVGGTTLTEGTD
+653 ATLTVGGTTLTEGID

-680 TATATATGIGACA
+680 TATATATGIGACT

-733 EVDGATTE
+733 EVDGVTTE

-766 QGMGNFTGTLIAN
+766 QGTGNFTGTLIAN

-805 AGITAFG
+805 AGMAAFG
-812 VAGSLLLTAAGALF
+812 VAGSLLLAAAGALF
-826 AHMRRN
+826 ARMRRN
-832 AAKAGR
+832 AAKARR

>member
-46 GAQAATDQDTQA
+46 GAQAAADQDTQA
-58 TEQTAQASGAT
+58 TEQTTQASGAT
-69 TSASMQA
+69 TSASTQV

-176 AAEVLYWGSATD
+176 AAEVLVWGSATD

-258 VAAANVTNVT
+258 VATANVTNVT

-489 GAQDNQAGEAGSEGS
+489 GAQNGEADAGEAVDQSSTGDAGEAGSEGN
-504 QDAEGSV
+504 Q
-511 GQADTQDGQA
+511 
-521 GVEGANEKGAE
+521 
-532 DGQNDEGDAGE
+532 E
-543 AGDQDNE
+543 A
-550 GEIGSGNGQG
+550 
-560 AEDADAS
+560 ADADAGD
-567 SADADGEANQGDAGT
+567 ADAQDGEGAATTDAKGGQDDSTADAG
-582 ADEGTQ
+582 D
-588 GDSAA
+588 
-593 DASGAEAAD
+593 AEAAD
-602 PDAATLPEGS
+602 PDAATLPEGA
-612 GDAQGTGDVETI
+612 GDAQGAGDVETI

-653 ATLTVGGTTLTEGTD
+653 ATLTVGGTTLTEGID

-680 TATATATGIGACA
+680 TATATATGIGACT

-733 EVDGATTE
+733 EVDGVTTE

-766 QGMGNFTGTLIAN
+766 QGMSNFTGTLIAN

-812 VAGSLLLTAAGALF
+812 VTGSLLLTAAGALF

>member
-58 TEQTAQASGAT
+58 TEQTAQTSGTT
-69 TSASMQA
+69 TSTSTQA
-76 VAQPLSVK
+76 LAQPLSVK

-176 AAEVLYWGSATD
+176 AAEVLVWGSATD

-463 AAAEAEAAQEAQ
+463 AATEAETAQEAQ
-475 ANGDE
+475 ANE
-480 GAAGAEGET
+480 GEDDAAGAEGET
-489 GAQDNQAGEAGSEGS
+489 GAQDGEAS
-504 QDAEGSV
+504 
-511 GQADTQDGQA
+511 AD
-521 GVEGANEKGAE
+521 
-532 DGQNDEGDAGE
+532 E
-543 AGDQDNE
+543 AGDQDSAGDAGEE
-550 GEIGSGNGQG
+550 GSEGNQEAADAG
-560 AEDADAS
+560 AGDADAQGGE
-567 SADADGEANQGDAGT
+567 DAPATDAEGNQD
-582 ADEGTQ
+582 
-588 GDSAA
+588 DSTA
-593 DASGAEAAD
+593 DASDAEAAD
-602 PDAATLPEGS
+602 PDAASLPEGS

-680 TATATATGIGACA
+680 TATATATGIGACT

-701 IAPADMSLTS
+701 VAPADMSLTS

-733 EVDGATTE
+733 EVDGVTTE

-826 AHMRRN
+826 ARMRRD

>member
-16 LSALALLASLAVPA
+16 LSAFALLASLAVPA

-46 GAQAATDQDTQA
+46 SARATTDQDTQA
-58 TEQTAQASGAT
+58 TEQAAQASGAT
-69 TSASMQA
+69 TSTSTQA
-76 VAQPLSVK
+76 LAQPLSVK
-84 SLSGDSIEADEA
+84 SLSWDSIEADEA

-176 AAEVLYWGSATD
+176 AAEVLVWGSATD

-258 VAAANVTNVT
+258 VAAANVTNAT

-274 MKSGDVVQPSL
+274 MKSGDAVQPSV

-489 GAQDNQAGEAGSEGS
+489 GAQNGEADAGEEGDQGGTGDAGEEGSEDAQSDEGKEGSEGDQEATDS
-504 QDAEGSV
+504 DVNNAN
-511 GQADTQDGQA
+511 ADTQDG
-521 GVEGANEKGAE
+521 EGAATTDAE
-532 DGQNDEGDAGE
+532 GG
-543 AGDQDNE
+543 
-550 GEIGSGNGQG
+550 
-560 AEDADAS
+560 
-567 SADADGEANQGDAGT
+567 
-582 ADEGTQ
+582 Q
-588 GDSAA
+588 GDSTA
-593 DASGAEAAD
+593 DAGDAEAAD
-602 PDAATLPEGS
+602 PDAATLPEGA
-612 GDAQGTGDVETI
+612 GDAQGTSDVETI

-680 TATATATGIGACA
+680 TATATATGIGACT

-733 EVDGATTE
+733 EVDGVTTE

-805 AGITAFG
+805 SGITAFG

-826 AHMRRN
+826 ARMRRN
-832 AAKAGR
+832 TAKAGR

>member
-46 GAQAATDQDTQA
+46 GAQAAADQDTQA
-58 TEQTAQASGAT
+58 TEQTAQSSGAA
-69 TSASMQA
+69 TSPSTQA
-76 VAQPLSVK
+76 LAQPLSVK
-84 SLSGDSIEADEA
+84 SLSWDSIEADEA
-96 LQGLV
+96 LQGLA

-147 AWQRA
+147 AWQRV

-176 AAEVLYWGSATD
+176 AAEVLVWGSATD

-244 QAQVASGEATYTVN
+244 QAQVASGEVTYTVN

-274 MKSGDVVQPSL
+274 MKSGDVVQPSV

-463 AAAEAEAAQEAQ
+463 AAAEAEAQEAQ
-475 ANGDE
+475 PSED
-480 GAAGAEGET
+480 AAGSEGET
-489 GAQDNQAGEAGSEGS
+489 NTQNDQTGEAGSEGS
-504 QDAEGSV
+504 QDTEGSV

-521 GVEGANEKGAE
+521 GVEGTNEEGAE
-532 DGQNDEGDAGE
+532 DSQNGEGDAGE
-543 AGDQDNE
+543 ADDQGSE
-550 GEIGSGNGQG
+550 GEIGSGDDQE
-560 AEDADAS
+560 AEDTDAS
-567 SADADGEANQGDAGT
+567 STGADGETDQGEAGT
-582 ADEGTQ
+582 ADESTQDGT
-588 GDSAA
+588 AV
-593 DASGAEAAD
+593 DASNAEAAGS
-602 PDAATLPEGS
+602 DAATLPEGTD
-612 GDAQGTGDVETI
+612 DAQGTGDVEAI

-653 ATLTVGGTTLTEGTD
+653 ATLTVGGATLTEGTD

-680 TATATATGIGACA
+680 TATATATGIGACT

-733 EVDGATTE
+733 EVDGVTTE

-756 TNIGDATVVL
+756 TNIGDATIVL

-791 TTLTIPQTADPTDF
+791 TTLTIPQTADPTNL
-805 AGITAFG
+805 AGIAAFG
-812 VAGSLLLTAAGALF
+812 IAGSLFLTAAGALF
-826 AHMRRN
+826 ARMRRD
-832 AAKAGR
+832 AARAGR

>member
-46 GAQAATDQDTQA
+46 GAQAAADQGTQA
-58 TEQTAQASGAT
+58 TEQTAQSSGAA
-69 TSASMQA
+69 TSTSTQA
-76 VAQPLSVK
+76 LAQPLSVK
-84 SLSGDSIEADEA
+84 SLSWDSIEADEA

-147 AWQRA
+147 AWQRV

-176 AAEVLYWGSATD
+176 AAEVLVWGSATD

-475 ANGDE
+475 ANEDE
-480 GAAGAEGET
+480 GTAGAEGET
-489 GAQDNQAGEAGSEGS
+489 GAQDGEADTGEEGDQDSTGVTGEEGSEGNQSDEGEAGSEGN
-504 QDAEGSV
+504 QEAADAGAGDADAQGGEDAPATDAEGN
-511 GQADTQDGQA
+511 QD
-521 GVEGANEKGAE
+521 
-532 DGQNDEGDAGE
+532 
-543 AGDQDNE
+543 
-550 GEIGSGNGQG
+550 
-560 AEDADAS
+560 
-567 SADADGEANQGDAGT
+567 
-582 ADEGTQ
+582 
-588 GDSAA
+588 DSTA

-602 PDAATLPEGS
+602 PDTATLPEGS

-647 PIQATG
+647 PIQATS

-680 TATATATGIGACA
+680 TATATATGIGACT

-733 EVDGATTE
+733 EVDGVTTE

-826 AHMRRN
+826 ARMRRD

>member
-58 TEQTAQASGAT
+58 TEQTAQAFGAT
-69 TSASMQA
+69 TSASTQA
-76 VAQPLSVK
+76 VSQPLSVK
-84 SLSGDSIEADEA
+84 SLSWDSIEADEA

-176 AAEVLYWGSATD
+176 AAEVLVWGSATD

-258 VAAANVTNVT
+258 VATANVTNVT

-475 ANGDE
+475 ANE
-480 GAAGAEGET
+480 GEGTAGAEGET
-489 GAQDNQAGEAGSEGS
+489 GAQNGEADAGEAGDQGGTGDAGEAGSEGAQNDAGGEGS
-504 QDAEGSV
+504 EGNQEAADADAGDADAQDGEDATATDAEGN
-511 GQADTQDGQA
+511 QD
-521 GVEGANEKGAE
+521 
-532 DGQNDEGDAGE
+532 
-543 AGDQDNE
+543 
-550 GEIGSGNGQG
+550 
-560 AEDADAS
+560 
-567 SADADGEANQGDAGT
+567 
-582 ADEGTQ
+582 
-588 GDSAA
+588 DSAA

-653 ATLTVGGTTLTEGTD
+653 ATLAVGGTTLTEGTD

-680 TATATATGIGACA
+680 TATATATGIGTCT

-733 EVDGATTE
+733 EVDGVTTE

-779 WKIVQQGTGDAG
+779 WKIVQQGTEDAG

-805 AGITAFG
+805 AGMAAFG
-812 VAGSLLLTAAGALF
+812 VAGSLLLAAAGALF
-826 AHMRRN
+826 ARMRRN
-832 AAKAGR
+832 AARARR

>member
-46 GAQAATDQDTQA
+46 GAQAT
-58 TEQTAQASGAT
+58 TEQAAQTSGTT
-69 TSASMQA
+69 TSASTQA
-76 VAQPLSVK
+76 VSQPLSVK
-84 SLSGDSIEADEA
+84 SLSWDSIEADEA
-96 LQGLV
+96 LQGLA

-125 LNDMRSQVG
+125 LNDIRSQVG

-176 AAEVLYWGSATD
+176 AAEVLVWGSATD

-258 VAAANVTNVT
+258 IAAANVTNVT

-294 FGPAGYSYDF
+294 FGSAGYSYDF

-463 AAAEAEAAQEAQ
+463 AATEAEAAQAAQ

-489 GAQDNQAGEAGSEGS
+489 DAQNGEAS
-504 QDAEGSV
+504 
-511 GQADTQDGQA
+511 AD
-521 GVEGANEKGAE
+521 
-532 DGQNDEGDAGE
+532 E
-543 AGDQDNE
+543 AGDQGSAGDE
-550 GEIGSGNGQG
+550 GEEGSEDGQSDGGEESPEGNQE
-560 AEDADAS
+560 AVDADAGD
-567 SADADGEANQGDAGT
+567 ADAQDGEGATATDAEGNQDDST
-582 ADEGTQ
+582 ADT
-588 GDSAA
+588 
-593 DASGAEAAD
+593 SGAEAAD

-668 YTLSYSDNVKVG
+668 YTLSYSENVKVG
-680 TATATATGIGACA
+680 TATATATGIGTYT

-733 EVDGATTE
+733 EADGVTTE

-812 VAGSLLLTAAGALF
+812 VTGSLLLTAAGALF

>member
-46 GAQAATDQDTQA
+46 GAQAAADQDTQA
-58 TEQTAQASGAT
+58 TEQTAQTSGAA
-69 TSASMQA
+69 TSASTH

-84 SLSGDSIEADEA
+84 SLSWDSIEADEA

-101 AQNSLAVDV
+101 AQSSLAVDV

-176 AAEVLYWGSATD
+176 AAEVLVWGSATD
-188 ETDAKTVLATLVS
+188 ETDAKAVLATLVS

-229 VSWAIELSFDGAAQS
+229 VSWAIELSFDGASQS
-244 QAQVASGEATYTVN
+244 QAQIASGEATYTVN

-274 MKSGDVVQPSL
+274 MKSGDIVQPSL

-463 AAAEAEAAQEAQ
+463 AAAEAEAQEAQ
-475 ANGDE
+475 ANE
-480 GAAGAEGET
+480 GEDAAGAEGET
-489 GAQDNQAGEAGSEGS
+489 GAQDGEASADVAGDRDNSAGDEGEEGSEDAQSDEGEES
-504 QDAEGSV
+504 PEGDQEATDSDVNDANADAQGGEDAPATDAEG
-511 GQADTQDGQA
+511 GQDDSTA
-521 GVEGANEKGAE
+521 
-532 DGQNDEGDAGE
+532 DAG
-543 AGDQDNE
+543 
-550 GEIGSGNGQG
+550 
-560 AEDADAS
+560 
-567 SADADGEANQGDAGT
+567 
-582 ADEGTQ
+582 
-588 GDSAA
+588 
-593 DASGAEAAD
+593 GAEAAD
-602 PDAATLPEGS
+602 PDAATLPEGA
-612 GDAQGTGDVETI
+612 GDAQGAGDVETI

-680 TATATATGIGACA
+680 TATATATGIGACT

-733 EVDGATTE
+733 EVDGVTTE

-805 AGITAFG
+805 AGIAAFG

-826 AHMRRN
+826 ARMRRN
-832 AAKAGR
+832 AAKARR